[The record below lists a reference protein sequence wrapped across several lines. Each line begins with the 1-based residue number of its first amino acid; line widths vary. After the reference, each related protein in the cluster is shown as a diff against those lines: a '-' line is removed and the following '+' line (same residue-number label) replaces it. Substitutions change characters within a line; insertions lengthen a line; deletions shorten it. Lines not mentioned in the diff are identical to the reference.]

1 MKKALLL
8 AFVLAVFQFV
18 FAAQSCNSTA
28 DCTEGFCQNF
38 ACTTPV
44 PADYLKI
51 RACNSTAQCYEGYC
65 YRGQCIIPTAST
77 KIFDFGVKK
86 GCAGLFS
93 GTLGDVDVIICDSVW
108 LLLFILSAAA
118 AFVTRGERNKL
129 IPLVAFLAPVFV
141 GVMVYPFMGVVLA
154 VLELL
159 FAIYRIGNNVEKKTE
174 GTVEPPVPPA
184 PPAK

>member
-1 MKKALLL
+1 MKKALL
-8 AFVLAVFQFV
+8 FVFALAVFSV
-18 FAAQSCNSTA
+18 AFAAQNCNSTA
-28 DCTEGFCQNF
+28 DCTEGFCQGF
-38 ACTTPV
+38 TCTTPV

-65 YRGQCIIPTAST
+65 YRGQCILPTAST

-108 LLLFILSAAA
+108 LLLFILSVAA
-118 AFVTRGERNKL
+118 AFVTRNEKNKL
-129 IPLVAFLAPVFV
+129 IPLIAFLAPVFV
-141 GVMVYPFMGVVLA
+141 GAMAYPFMGVVLA

-159 FAIYRIGNNVEKKTE
+159 FAIYRSGNSVEKKPE
-174 GTVEPPVPPA
+174 EAMPPEPPA
-184 PPAK
+184 PPLQ